1 MLTIIAS
8 LVFIVSSIFV
18 AVVLWVLFLYILKI
32 DVNLKFTLWDVCF
45 IVILYSA
52 WFYSGVFLFGL

>member
-52 WFYSGVFLFGL
+52 WFYSSVFLFGL